1 MFILVQNYFST
12 YYIHGKFYRSAST
25 AKFILHPLV
34 YKRPVFGFSSNGL
47 PIQVVL
53 SNGNGLKSCQASRET
68 LQRVKLL
75 VADSLQKGF
84 HIVVALAI
92 AYFTIW
98 D

>member
-1 MFILVQNYFST
+1 MENFTGQPRLRHLYCVHWCTN
-12 YYIHGKFYRSAST
+12 
-25 AKFILHPLV
+25 
-34 YKRPVFGFSSNGL
+34 GFSSNGL

-53 SNGNGLKSCQASRET
+53 SNGNGCHASRET

-84 HIVVALAI
+84 HIVIVLAI
-92 AYFTIW
+92 TYFTIG